1 MADSGF
7 DKVKRKQPKHYYPIR
22 AEKVENGKAYAS
34 IMVSEQATMLEHL
47 RYTRR
52 QMEKDE
58 KQLKEMQ
65 DYLLRKQ
72 MPRKWTP
79 YNNQRGFDDE

>member
-1 MADSGF
+1 MDGLPLIGVIVFIST
-7 DKVKRKQPKHYYPIR
+7 VCR
-22 AEKVENGKAYAS
+22 AEKVENRKAYAS
-34 IMVSEQATMLEHL
+34 IMVSEQETMLEHL
-47 RYTRR
+47 RYARR

-65 DYLLRKQ
+65 DYLYKKQ

-79 YNNQRGFDDE
+79 YNNQRGYYDE